1 MPRSYRLVALWAT
14 VALIAAAAP
23 PSKPR
28 SGVVHS
34 NFGPGDTL
42 VFSVPQFV
50 ATAVKFRASDETGWD
65 KWGADEVKA
74 VFANFNPLQQNLTS
88 TRQDVDSGE
97 TKNFAAAEQCIA
109 LQTKCERGQSE
120 LHFGIALW
128 EEDKAPWPF
137 ANWCN
142 GWLADSIPFYYSE
155 PCSGDDFIGR
165 IEVKHLEADLVAALP
180 SVGASKEFTVK
191 PTGGAGSYTVTY
203 RITRLANRDR
213 TIVIHLPEDVLTP
226 TPITLQATVSST
238 PLVKK
243 VTLTWSGATT
253 STVDIYRNGAN
264 LVTTANDGSHEDQLV
279 GAGTYQYRLCN
290 LGSTTVCS
298 ANVSAVVP

>member
-1 MPRSYRLVALWAT
+1 MRRSYRLFTLWLS
-14 VALIAAAAP
+14 VILIAAAMPAD
-23 PSKPR
+23 KPR

-34 NFGPGDTL
+34 NFGPGDTI
-42 VFSVPQFV
+42 VFSSPQFV
-50 ATAVKFRASDETGWD
+50 ATAVNFKANDETGWD
-65 KWGADEVKA
+65 RWGADEVKA

-88 TRQDVDSGE
+88 THQDVDSGE
-97 TKNFAAAEQCIA
+97 TKNFAAADQCIA

-165 IEVKHLEADLVAALP
+165 VEVTHSQADLLAALP
-180 SVGASKEFTVK
+180 TVGASKEFTVK

-203 RITRLANRDR
+203 RVTRLANVER
-213 TIVIHLPEDVLTP
+213 TIVIHLPPDLGIP
-226 TPITLQATVSST
+226 SAITLQAIAGSNRVG
-238 PLVKK
+238 LR
-243 VTLTWSGATT
+243 WSGATT
-253 STVDIYRNGAN
+253 STVDIYRNGAKI
-264 LVTTANDGSHEDQLV
+264 VTTANDGSEIDAV
-279 GAGTYQYRLCN
+279 GPGSYQYRLCN
-290 LGSTTVCS
+290 LGSTTECS
-298 ANVSAVVP
+298 PQVSVTVT